1 MRSGII
7 ILWMLGASQAIAA
20 ASEYE
25 EVRDLTLSAAG
36 INGLEI
42 EAGGGRLEIGG
53 DSGLDEIV
61 VTATIVVPGRE
72 AEKAREVIESDLT
85 LTLEKSGKNAVLRSY
100 FDYRG
105 RGDSPIV
112 HLDVRMPS
120 QLELEVEDGSGSI
133 VIRDVAGDIEVD
145 DGSGSINMERV
156 GGAVVIEDGS
166 GSISVNDVGADL
178 SINDGSGSIKAT
190 GVGGSVVVD
199 DGSGSITIQDVQED
213 LIIVDDAV
221 DRSIFPISGDV

>member
-1 MRSGII
+1 
-7 ILWMLGASQAIAA
+7 MLGASQAIAA

-120 QLELEVEDGSGSI
+120 QLELEVEDGSGHGESRRGGGHRRRLRLDQRQRRRRGP
-133 VIRDVAGDIEVD
+133 VHQR
-145 DGSGSINMERV
+145 RV
-156 GGAVVIEDGS
+156 RQHQS
-166 GSISVNDVGADL
+166 
-178 SINDGSGSIKAT
+178 
-190 GVGGSVVVD
+190 
-199 DGSGSITIQDVQED
+199 
-213 LIIVDDAV
+213 
-221 DRSIFPISGDV
+221 DRCRRFRRG